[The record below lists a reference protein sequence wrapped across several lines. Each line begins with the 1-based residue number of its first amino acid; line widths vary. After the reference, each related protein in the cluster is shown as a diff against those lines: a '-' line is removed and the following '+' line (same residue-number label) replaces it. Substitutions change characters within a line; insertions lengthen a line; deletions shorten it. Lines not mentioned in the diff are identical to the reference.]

1 MTELLPFLKS
11 LISTSGLSGYEEPV
25 RQIIL
30 ETWRP
35 LVNEVSISP
44 LGSLQ
49 ALRYGNAPSP
59 RPQLL
64 ISAHMDAIGFMV
76 TGIIDGF
83 IRFTKIGGVDARI
96 LPGQPV
102 TIHGRKDL
110 PGIIV
115 QPPPRSLPPEIGNNP
130 VSIEYLWIDSGL
142 ESEETLKYV
151 KVGDRISFAQ
161 LPVELDSDLLSGR
174 SLDNRASIAAVTACL
189 QELQTRPH
197 SWDVWAVASS
207 QEEVTAGGA
216 QTSTFQIRPD
226 LAVAIDVTFGKSPHA
241 NDYRTSPLGKGI
253 VLGWGFNVHPA
264 LYRAF
269 KDLAESLEIPYRM
282 EPMPRNSGTDA
293 MTMEVVAEGIP
304 CMVLMIPL
312 LNMHTPVEIVSIKDI
327 NRAGRLLAE
336 FIARL
341 ETDFIHKITWE
352 D

>member
-25 RQIIL
+25 RHIIL

-35 LVNEVSISP
+35 LVNEISISH
-44 LGSLQ
+44 LGSLHG
-49 ALRYGNAPSP
+49 LRYGSAPSP
-59 RPQLL
+59 RPRLL
-64 ISAHMDAIGFMV
+64 LSAHMDAIGFMV
-76 TGIIDGF
+76 TSIIDGF
-83 IRFTKIGGVDARI
+83 IHFTKIGGADVRI

-102 TIHGRKDL
+102 TVHGLNDL

-115 QPPPRSLPPEIGNNP
+115 QPSPRLLPPAIGNNP
-130 VSIEYLWIDSGL
+130 VAVEYLWIDTGL
-142 ESEETLKYV
+142 EPERVSGYV

-161 LPVELDSDLLSGR
+161 PPIELDSDLLSGH

-189 QELQTRPH
+189 EELQTRSH
-197 SWDVWAVASS
+197 RWDVWAVASS

-226 LAVAIDVTFGKSPHA
+226 LAVAIDVTFGKSP
-241 NDYRTSPLGKGI
+241 NFSDYRTSPVGKGI
-253 VLGWGFNVHPA
+253 VLGWGINVHPA

-269 KDLAESLEIPYRM
+269 KDLAEHLEIPYRM
-282 EPMPRNSGTDA
+282 ETIPRDSSTDA

-304 CMVLMIPL
+304 CMVLMLPL
-312 LNMHTPVEIVSIKDI
+312 LNMHTPVEVVSIKDI

-336 FIARL
+336 FIAHL
-341 ETDFIHKITWE
+341 ETDFIQKITWE
-352 D
+352 N